1 MHLFFKMPKIEIYG
15 TLMKMSICK
24 LLQIYQLPHC
34 TLFKYLTTN
43 YRISYLYCKG
53 HGQSVLKFGENP
65 LQKVELLCDIFNK
78 SIDKDKNSR

>member
-43 YRISYLYCKG
+43 YRIS
-53 HGQSVLKFGENP
+53 
-65 LQKVELLCDIFNK
+65 
-78 SIDKDKNSR
+78 